1 MPKERDLMAEGLEVQ
16 RSRFSS
22 LASSG
27 SRRRRRRRSPQSGA
41 GEGAASELQERP
53 PGSFT
58 VGGALAGSPML
69 DQGRKYLES

>member
-1 MPKERDLMAEGLEVQ
+1 MAEGLEVQ

-22 LASSG
+22 LARSG

-41 GEGAASELQERP
+41 GEGPASELQERP

-58 VGGALAGSPML
+58 VGGALAGSPL
-69 DQGRKYLES
+69 SDQGVKYLKCWPDLQL